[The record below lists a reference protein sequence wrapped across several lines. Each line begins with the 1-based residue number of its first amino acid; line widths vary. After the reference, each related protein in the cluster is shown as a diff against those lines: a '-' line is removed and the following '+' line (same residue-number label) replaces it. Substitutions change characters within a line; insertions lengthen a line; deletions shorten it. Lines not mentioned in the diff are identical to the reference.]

1 MSIDAHAEPAAS
13 ETVTGII
20 VHHPRAGA
28 RSEYEQWLS
37 DIRETCQRFPG
48 YLSTDVIRP
57 VGKQRNYTVIIRFAG
72 VEALRAWLE
81 SPERREH
88 LQRIEHALEQGDRY
102 EIRSGLDF
110 WFTPPTVKPPK
121 RWKQYLL
128 TLSSIFPLTV
138 IVPWALAPLLGGM
151 PLLATKAVI
160 AAVIVALMVY
170 AIMPHYTRLVSR
182 WLYR

>member
-1 MSIDAHAEPAAS
+1 MSTQASPPATD

-20 VHHPRAGA
+20 VHHPRADA
-28 RSEYEQWLS
+28 RDEYEQWLT
-37 DIRETCQRFPG
+37 DIRETCRQFPG

-57 VGKQRNYTVIIRFAG
+57 VGNQPNYTVIIRFAG
-72 VEALRAWLE
+72 VETLRAWME

-88 LQRIEHALEQGDRY
+88 LQRIEHTLEQADRY

-110 WFTPPTVKPPK
+110 WFTPPAVRPPK
-121 RWKQYLL
+121 RWKQFLL
-128 TLSSIFPLTV
+128 TLSAIFPLTV
-138 IVPWALAPLLGGM
+138 VVPRALM
-151 PLLATKAVI
+151 PLLDGVPLLAAKAAI

-170 AIMPHYTRLVSR
+170 AIMPRYTRLVSG